1 MHAKPKFRVG
11 LAAAATL
18 LGATALTGCVSL
30 PDMIALASG
39 GGSKASQSPNPDATP
54 APTASSPIPEADDD
68 AVSGGVGD
76 DLGDAFAEREQFFR
90 DQQLPLDGSLLT
102 AVTPQQQEF
111 ISQQRSYVESQGG
124 TWTPEAEHAA
134 LALAAD
140 ACETSI
146 LNGHEVDTDTFIS
159 HFQTEPLLP
168 ALVPD
173 TLPDDQRAVAER
185 NVASIMVFGTGF
197 LCPADA
203 PQWEAGF
210 AEVYGN

>member
-1 MHAKPKFRVG
+1 MYAKPKFRVG

-18 LGATALTGCVSL
+18 LGAVALTGCVSL

-39 GGSKASQSPNPDATP
+39 GGSNASQSATP
-54 APTASSPIPEADDD
+54 APTTASPTPETGDD
-68 AVSGGVGD
+68 AANGGVGD

-111 ISQQRSYVESQGG
+111 ISQQRGYVESQGG
-124 TWTPEAEHAA
+124 TWTPEAEHTA

-146 LNGHEVDTDTFIS
+146 LNGHEVDTDAFIS